1 MVPERYGEQVASTHS
16 RSTRGA
22 AAEAITYRAAESES
36 DRSAVIKGEFTSDTV
51 FEVVRSEY
59 GFTLRPVPLDP
70 PVHKVFP
77 DDEPESDEVPGD
89 SGDERRFV
97 ALDGDRVCGY
107 VDTAY
112 EPWNRR
118 LTIVDIEV
126 AGPYQGRGIGRTLMH
141 HAVERA
147 RECGAGHVWLEVT
160 NINGPAVRAYQRMGF
175 GFCGLDTTLYSGTAS
190 EGETALY
197 MSLLLDPPSDGS
209 WAEPGPR
216 TGSLTGLSPGAA

>member
-1 MVPERYGEQVASTHS
+1 MVPERYGKRVASTHS
-16 RSTRGA
+16 RSARGEA
-22 AAEAITYRAAESES
+22 TEAITCRAAESDS
-36 DRSAVIKGEFTSDTV
+36 DRSAVIKGEFTSDTA
-51 FEVVRSEY
+51 FEVVRTEE

-77 DDEPESDEVPGD
+77 DDEPEKDEVSDG
-89 SGDERRFV
+89 ERRFV

-118 LTIVDIEV
+118 LTIADIEV
-126 AGPYQGRGIGRTLMH
+126 AGPYQGRGIGRRLME

-175 GFCGLDTTLYSGTAS
+175 DFCGLDTTLYNGTAS
-190 EGETALY
+190 EGETALF
-197 MSLLLDPPSDGS
+197 MSLPLDHS
-209 WAEPGPR
+209 
-216 TGSLTGLSPGAA
+216 

>member
-1 MVPERYGEQVASTHS
+1 MASTHS
-16 RSTRGA
+16 RSARGE
-22 AAEAITYRAAESES
+22 AAEAITYRAAESER

-51 FEVVRSEY
+51 FEVVRSEH

-77 DDEPESDEVPGD
+77 DDESESDEAT
-89 SGDERRFV
+89 GDERRFV
-97 ALDGDRVCGY
+97 ALDGDHVCGY

-126 AGPYQGRGIGRTLMH
+126 AGPYQGRGIGRTLMRY
-141 HAVERA
+141 AVERA

-160 NINGPAVRAYQRMGF
+160 NVNGPAVRAYQRMGF

-190 EGETALY
+190 EGETALF
-197 MSLLLDPPSDGS
+197 MSLPL
-209 WAEPGPR
+209 
-216 TGSLTGLSPGAA
+216 